1 MNLWSAFPTGDGSF
15 TFYSPTFQ
23 ATFHSISGA
32 WQEAEEKYVRPSG
45 LLKASSP
52 IKVLDICYGLG
63 YNSAALLNTLWQER
77 PEAKV
82 QLIALELELEVPR
95 AAHQLGGLSH
105 WPLAEAALGVLA
117 SDGTVETDCLSA
129 QLLIGDA
136 RKTIVQVPSHW
147 ADGIFLDPFSPE
159 CCPMLWSVEFL
170 ALVAQRLQRTG
181 SIVTYAASASVRTAL
196 KLAGLSVGS
205 TPPVGRRT
213 PGTIANWQGG
223 LPPLSQQESEHLQT
237 TAAIPFRDLTLEDDT
252 ETLHIRRTDEQ
263 RQSGLE
269 PSSHWRKRWS
279 LGALTDKASG

>member
-1 MNLWSAFPTGDGSF
+1 MTAWSAFPTGDGSF

-23 ATFHSISGA
+23 ATFHSVSGA

-45 LLKASSP
+45 LLKAPSP

-63 YNSAALLNTLWQER
+63 YNSAALLDTLWKAR

-95 AAHQLGGLSH
+95 AAHQLGGLSR
-105 WPLAEAALGVLA
+105 WLFAEVALGSLA
-117 SDGTVETDCLSA
+117 RDGVVKTERLSA

-136 RKTIVQVPSHW
+136 RKTICQVPPHW

-170 ALVAQRLQRTG
+170 ALVAQRLQPTG
-181 SIVTYAASASVRTAL
+181 NIVTYAASASVRTAL
-196 KLAGLSVGS
+196 QLAGLSVGS

-237 TAAIPFRDLTLEDDT
+237 TAAVPFRDFTLEDNT
-252 ETLHIRRTDEQ
+252 ETLHTRRTEAQ
-263 RQSGLE
+263 KRSGLE

-279 LGALTDKASG
+279 VGALADKA

>member
-1 MNLWSAFPTGDGSF
+1 MDLWSAFPTGDGSF
-15 TFYSPTFQ
+15 TFYSPKFQ
-23 ATFHSISGA
+23 ATFHSVSGA

-77 PEAKV
+77 PETNV

-105 WPLAEAALGVLA
+105 WPLAEVALGALA
-117 SDGTVETDCLSA
+117 SHGVVKTERLSA

-136 RKTIVQVPSHW
+136 RKTILNVPPHW

-170 ALVAQRLQRTG
+170 TLVAQRLQLTG
-181 SIVTYAASASVRTAL
+181 TIVTYAASASVRTAL
-196 KLAGLSVGS
+196 KLAGLSVGP

-223 LPPLSQQESEHLQT
+223 LPPLSLQESEHLQT
-237 TAAIPFRDLTLEDDT
+237 TAAIPFRDPTLEGDA
-252 ETLHIRRTDEQ
+252 ETLHTRRTEEQ
-263 RQSGLE
+263 KQSGLE
-269 PSSHWRKRWS
+269 PSSHWRKRWAI
-279 LGALTDKASG
+279 GTVANKG

>member
-1 MNLWSAFPTGDGSF
+1 MNPWSAFPTGDGSF
-15 TFYSPTFQ
+15 TFYSPDFQ

-32 WQEAEEKYVRPSG
+32 CQEAEEKYVRPSG
-45 LLKASSP
+45 LLNAPSP
-52 IKVLDICYGLG
+52 IQVLDICYGLG
-63 YNSAALLNTLWQER
+63 YNSAALIDTLWKAR

-95 AAHQLGGLSH
+95 AAYQLGGLRH
-105 WPLAEAALGVLA
+105 WPLAEVALGTLA
-117 SDGTVETDCLSA
+117 RDGVVETDYLSA

-136 RKTIVQVPSHW
+136 RKTISQVPPHW

-170 ALVAQRLQRTG
+170 ALVAQRLKPMGT
-181 SIVTYAASASVRTAL
+181 IVTYAASASVRTAL
-196 KLAGLSVGS
+196 KLVGFSVGS

-237 TAAIPFRDLTLEDDT
+237 TAAIPFRDPTLEDDV
-252 ETLHIRRTDEQ
+252 ETLHRRRTEEQ
-263 RQSGLE
+263 KQSGLE

-279 LGALTDKASG
+279 LGALADKA

>member
-1 MNLWSAFPTGDGSF
+1 MHPWHAFPTGDGSF
-15 TFYSPTFQ
+15 TFYSPAFQ
-23 ATFHSISGA
+23 STFHSVSGA

-45 LLKASSP
+45 LLKAPSP

-63 YNSAALLNTLWQER
+63 YNSAALLDALWKVR

-95 AAHQLGGLSH
+95 AAHQLGGLSR
-105 WPLAEAALGVLA
+105 WPLAEAALGTLA
-117 SDGTVETDCLSA
+117 RDRAIETEQLSA

-136 RKTIVQVPSHW
+136 RKTISQVPLHW

-159 CCPMLWSVEFL
+159 CCPMLWSAEFL
-170 ALVAQRLQRTG
+170 ALAAQRLQGTG
-181 SIVTYAASASVRTAL
+181 NIVTYAASASVRTAL

-237 TAAIPFRDLTLEDDT
+237 TAAIPFRDPNLEDDA
-252 ETLHIRRTDEQ
+252 ETLHARRTVEQ

-279 LGALTDKASG
+279 LGALADKA